1 MADNQEAEFL
11 RKTAATLR
19 RIASNRTPKSPRLI
33 EIAQHHEREADQIEL
48 AERVQTDAPT

>member
-1 MADNQEAEFL
+1 
-11 RKTAATLR
+11 
-19 RIASNRTPKSPRLI
+19 LI